1 MSFDEPSIPK
11 GSQPSMVS
19 SNASASI
26 RDPSPVPSSLDTLVS
41 HLVASKRSLSAIEH
55 VWRANEIVTSTRVH
69 LEASVIISARTTF
82 LRAGIS
88 TQLHT
93 LGKVHAHSK
102 SVESEGAQEYEEV
115 LRTLDEADK
124 RLRGTLE
131 SLKTTMVEHRLKPTS
146 DQRKS
151 LLDFVDEGG
160 VDNLLAAVEASANA
174 AKEAHT
180 ELVDTNAGFLN
191 DLGRVKKIVL
201 GSEDQP
207 PQALKKKSIES
218 LNVDATLG
226 SPIPDV
232 LQSMEDRAKD
242 MADNLESLVK
252 HFDLCVTA
260 IKHTEGGG
268 DAAQRLTDDLPAG
281 VAVGEEVAGPPPEPI
296 SDQEREEMLDVLAKD
311 ADQVEEVMTE
321 IREHLGEMETLLENV
336 TVYMSQLDQEYSNV
350 MTAFRQLEDLETRL
364 HAFIAQSQV
373 FVMRWDDQKAK
384 INERMEELES
394 LGDFYSGYLSAY
406 DNLLV
411 EIGRRQFMEQQT
423 EKVLQDTMRKLET
436 LYEEDSSKREAFK
449 NDYGDFLPVDI
460 WPGLTNPPLHF
471 EIKPVNGIEKV
482 PDISK
487 SVIQRAIRRVEGKA

>member
-1 MSFDEPSIPK
+1 
-11 GSQPSMVS
+11 MVS

-26 RDPSPVPSSLDTLVS
+26 RDPSPTPSSLDTLVS
-41 HLVASKRSLSAIEH
+41 HLVASKRSLSSIEH

-69 LEASVIISARTTF
+69 LEASVITSARTTF
-82 LRAGIS
+82 LRAGI
-88 TQLHT
+88 TAQLHT

-102 SVESEGAQEYEEV
+102 SVESEGAQEYGQV

-131 SLKTTMVEHRLKPTS
+131 SLRTTMVEHRLRPTS

-191 DLGRVKKIVL
+191 ALGRVQKLVQ
-201 GSEDQP
+201 GSGKQP
-207 PQALKKKSIES
+207 PQAVKRRSIGS
-218 LNVDATLG
+218 LNVDATAG
-226 SPIPDV
+226 SPIPDI

-260 IKHTEGGG
+260 IKHTEDGG
-268 DAAQRLTDDLPAG
+268 DAAQRLTDDLPEG
-281 VAVGEEVAGPPPEPI
+281 VAVGDEVDGPPPEPI
-296 SDQEREEMLDVLAKD
+296 SDQERDEMLDVLAKD

-321 IREHLGEMETLLENV
+321 IRDHLSEMESLFENV
-336 TVYMSQLDQEYSNV
+336 TVYISQLDQECSDV

-373 FVMRWDDQKAK
+373 FIMRWDDQKAK

-411 EIGRRQFMEQQT
+411 EIGRRQFMELQM
-423 EKVLQDTMRKLET
+423 EKVLQDTMRKLDT
-436 LYEEDSSKREAFK
+436 LYEEDSSKREAFR

-460 WPGLTNPPLHF
+460 WPGLTNSPLQF

-487 SVIQRAIRRVEGKA
+487 SVIQRAIRRVEGKS